1 MYWGFVKSPVM
12 DKAEGGR
19 RDGSDVGSNF
29 IQSRILFFISI
40 FGLKMA
46 LHVFIETEGK
56 FAFDI

>member
-1 MYWGFVKSPVM
+1 M

-19 RDGSDVGSNF
+19 RDGSDVGSKF
-29 IQSRILFFISI
+29 IVSWILLFVSI

-56 FAFDI
+56 FAFNIWWSMSWI

>member
-1 MYWGFVKSPVM
+1 M

-19 RDGSDVGSNF
+19 RDGSDVGSNS
-29 IQSRILFFISI
+29 IQSRFPFFISI

-56 FAFDI
+56 FAFNI